1 MRIEIPDEAYY
12 TGRIM
17 PFNVSEKGRTEVREV
32 IRLLR
37 EAGVRGRVLDLGCG
51 PGLNVAALREA
62 GFEAFGVDYSQSGIR
77 IALEGVGG
85 NFLNLDAHHLAF
97 RDGVFGGLVI
107 THAIG
112 HVARPEQVLAEA
124 RRVLAPGGA
133 MVVTTP
139 NRRYVEVYRVFNERG
154 LIPYRRDTT
163 VLRYYDLDELV
174 AALAAAGFSVK
185 SAAPFGDLPVLEE
198 RLREMDLLPPGVRL
212 DDDGRRERLI
222 ALVTKESP

>member
-1 MRIEIPDEAYY
+1 MRLEIPDEAYY

-17 PFNVSEKGRTEVREV
+17 PFNVSEKGRSEIREV

-37 EAGVRGRVLDLGCG
+37 EGGVSGRVLDLGCG

-62 GFEAFGVDYSQSGIR
+62 GWHAFGVDYSRSGIR
-77 IALEGVGG
+77 IALREVGG
-85 NFLNLDAHHLAF
+85 YFMNLDVHHLAF
-97 RDGVFGGLVI
+97 RDAVFGGLVM

-112 HVARPEQVLAEA
+112 HVAEPERVLAEA

-163 VLRYYDLDELV
+163 VLRYYDLEGLT
-174 AALAAAGFSVK
+174 AALAAAGFTVR
-185 SAAPFGDLPVLEE
+185 SAASFGDLPALEE
-198 RLREMDLLPPGVRL
+198 RLQRLDLLPQDVRL
-212 DDDGRRERLI
+212 DDESRRERLI
-222 ALVTKESP
+222 ALVTKDSP